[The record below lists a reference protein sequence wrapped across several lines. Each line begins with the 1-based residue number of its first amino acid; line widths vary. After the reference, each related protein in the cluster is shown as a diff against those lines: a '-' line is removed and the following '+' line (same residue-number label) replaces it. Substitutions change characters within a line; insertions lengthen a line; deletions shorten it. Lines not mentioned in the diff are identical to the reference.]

1 MSWSYSG
8 DPSTSKLD
16 AVRFYLQD
24 TDVEEPIMTDED
36 ILFLLVNEENP
47 QNAAIK
53 GLKTLV
59 TKYSMLAD
67 RTIGDTS
74 IKYTQKLSDLSELIV
89 LLESGTSSGE
99 IVIVGN
105 SEDSQATYSGPRIL
119 FKKGMF
125 DNG

>member
-8 DPSTSKLD
+8 DPSTSPKD

-24 TDVEEPIMTDED
+24 TDPDDPIMTDED
-36 ILFLLVNEENP
+36 ILFLLTSDANP
-47 QNAAIK
+47 MAATIK

-59 TKYSMLAD
+59 TKYAMLAD

-74 IKYTQKLSDLSELIV
+74 IKYTQKLSDLSNLV
-89 LLESGTSSGE
+89 AMLENEVGTGE
-99 IVIVGN
+99 VVSVATYN
-105 SEDSQATYSGPRIL
+105 SEAPSYVGPKIL
-119 FKKGMF
+119 FRKGMF